1 MQFSERVLSVEESG
15 IRAIF
20 NLVVRSKGIINLS
33 IGEPDLDTPVFIR
46 DAAKKALDEGYT
58 HYAPTKGYP
67 DLLEAVA
74 QKLKKENRVD
84 VDPEREVMVTLG
96 GTQAIYLALTALL
109 REGDEVIIPSPAF
122 VQYFAATKLAGG
134 VPVEVSLSEDY
145 SIDPDNIRRA
155 ITKRTKLIIL
165 NSPSNP
171 TGAVSDA
178 EKIKEA
184 ASIAV
189 ENGLMVIS
197 DEVYEKF
204 VYEGEHFSP
213 ASIPEF
219 KEHVVTVNSLSKA
232 YAMTGWRIGY
242 VAAPPEV
249 IEQMAKVQMYS
260 SACIPSFVQKAA
272 VEALKSEQGFFEGVL
287 REYRRRR
294 DALCSILSESPY
306 LSFKKPR
313 GAFYLFP
320 RLKGVNV
327 RSKDLVM
334 RMIQEIGVAVVPG
347 SAFGQLGEGCI
358 RISYAASI
366 DKVEEGAKRITNF
379 LNSIAKG

>member
-1 MQFSERVLSVEESG
+1 MRFSERVLSIEESG

-20 NLVVRSKGIINLS
+20 NLVVRSKDIINLS
-33 IGEPDLDTPVFIR
+33 IGEPDLDTPSFIK
-46 DAAKKALDEGYT
+46 DAAKKALDQGYT

-67 DLLEAVA
+67 DLLEALA
-74 QKLKKENRVD
+74 LKLKRENGID
-84 VDPEREVMVTLG
+84 VNPESEVMVTVG
-96 GTQAIYLALTALL
+96 GTQAIYLALTTLL
-109 REGDEVIIPSPAF
+109 CEGEEVLIPSPAF

-134 VPVEVSLSEDY
+134 VPIEVGLGEDY
-145 SIDPDNIRRA
+145 SIEPDNIRRA
-155 ITKRTKLIIL
+155 ITKRTKILIL

-189 ENGLMVIS
+189 ENGLMIIS

-204 VYEGEHFSP
+204 VYEGKHFSP
-213 ASIPEF
+213 ASVPDF
-219 KEHVVTVNSLSKA
+219 KGHVITVNSLSKA
-232 YAMTGWRIGY
+232 FAMTGWRLGY

-260 SACIPSFVQKAA
+260 SACIPSFIQKAA
-272 VEALKSEQGFFEGVL
+272 VEALHSQQSFFDDVL

-294 DALCSILSESPY
+294 DTLCNILSDCPY
-306 LSFKKPR
+306 LSFKKPK

-320 RLKGVNV
+320 RLKGIEIP
-327 RSKDLVM
+327 SKDLVM
-334 RMIQEIGVAVVPG
+334 KMIKEIGVAVVPG
-347 SAFGQLGEGCI
+347 SAFGKLGEGCI
-358 RISYAASI
+358 RISYATSI
-366 DKVEEGAKRITNF
+366 DKVEEGARRITKF
-379 LNSIAKG
+379 LTITAKS